1 MANSFKK
8 RFGVATLEDISTL
21 ILNSHDLDETLDN
34 IVKLVA
40 KRMGTEV
47 CSIYLLDEPEGLL
60 RLRATK
66 GLAQKAV
73 GKVCLAKGEGLTGL
87 VLEKRQ
93 VLTIQE
99 PYKDARNRYFEETR
113 EEQYHSF
120 LGIPLFDRKKA
131 IGVLVIQTRSPRE
144 FTPEEISTLST
155 IAFQVSFIVIN
166 ARLLD
171 SVKQKEKQA
180 GEIPFFR
187 KKEGRQSSAG
197 NEIDVLLIHKKAFA
211 GTAIYP
217 GVVSGPCYIMDDAY
231 FMTEALEDKP
241 LDVDEELERM
251 EEALEYVRTQT
262 LFLEKR
268 VAERLSRQD
277 AAIFHTHLM
286 ILEDRAFLNK
296 WREEIRACASA
307 VSAMRKVVRSYI
319 SAFERMEDPYLRE
332 RAADIKDI
340 GRRLLAYLN
349 GGNERSLGP
358 KEPSILIYN
367 EIHPS
372 DLAILDL
379 KNVRG
384 VIAEAGGETS
394 HAAIM
399 AKSLGVPVIFGAKGV
414 MGAAANNDF
423 LILDADSDCVH
434 VNPSGK
440 LISQYKRLE
449 ENSSREITRLEE
461 WRDRPA
467 LSRDGVKVTLRA
479 NIGPVSDV
487 DIALRNGAEGV
498 GLFRTEFHYMVSPGF
513 PSRDDQFRY
522 YRYVAEKF
530 PDSSVTIRTFDI
542 GGDKILPYFQ
552 CPEEKNPF
560 MGWRSLR
567 ISLDHRDL
575 FLTQIEA
582 ILMASAYGRI
592 KILFPMVSG
601 LQDVRDCKEVME
613 EARSHLLKQG
623 ICVPDTVEVG
633 AMIEI
638 PAVVKLARPLA
649 REVDFF
655 SIGTNDLIQYMLAAD
670 RNNALIRRYYDPL
683 HPAVLQVI
691 REISEVANQ
700 EGVGVCLCGEMAS
713 DPLKFFSLLGLGIRE
728 FSIPAPFIPRIK
740 AFLSGVD
747 EGLAMQVGERIL
759 TMESSQEIRDYLQE
773 TIAAF

>member
-8 RFGVATLEDISTL
+8 HFGVATLEDISTL

-47 CSIYLLDEPEGLL
+47 CSIYLLEKPANVL
-60 RLRATK
+60 RLKATK
-66 GLAQKAV
+66 GLAKKAV
-73 GKVCLAKGEGLTGL
+73 GKVCLKKGEGLTGL

-93 VLTIQE
+93 VLTITE
-99 PYKDARNRYFEETR
+99 PYKDPRNRYFEETR
-113 EEQYHSF
+113 EELYHSF
-120 LGIPLFDRKKA
+120 LGIPLFDRKEA
-131 IGVLVIQTRSPRE
+131 IGVLVIQTRTPRQ

-171 SVKQKEKQA
+171 FVKQKDRLASESLLSPGKGGGSLA
-180 GEIPFFR
+180 GGEI
-187 KKEGRQSSAG
+187 AA
-197 NEIDVLLIHKKAFA
+197 LLTYKTAFT

-217 GVVSGPCYIMDDAY
+217 GVVSGPCYIVDDAY
-231 FMTEALEDKP
+231 FMTEAMEEKP
-241 LDVDEELERM
+241 RSKDEELARL
-251 EEALEYVRTQT
+251 EEALEHARTQT

-268 VAERLSRQD
+268 VAERLSQQD
-277 AAIFHTHLM
+277 ASIFHTHLM
-286 ILEDRAFLNK
+286 ILEDRGFLEK
-296 WREEIRACASA
+296 WREEIGAGGSA
-307 VSAMRKVVRSYI
+307 ISALRKVVRSYI

-340 GRRLLAYLN
+340 GRRLLAYLS
-349 GGNERSLGP
+349 GDNEKVLSF

-384 VIAEAGGETS
+384 IIAEAGGETS

-399 AKSLGVPVIFGAKGV
+399 AKSLGVPVVFGAKGV
-414 MGAAANNDF
+414 LSAANLNDF
-423 LILDADSDCVH
+423 LILDADSGCIY
-434 VNPSGK
+434 VNPSRK
-440 LISQYKRLE
+440 LIFQYKRLE
-449 ENSSREITRLEE
+449 ENSSREVTRLEE
-461 WRDRPA
+461 WKERPA

-513 PSRDDQFRY
+513 PSREDQYRY

-530 PDSSVTIRTFDI
+530 SENPVTIRTFDI
-542 GGDKILPYFQ
+542 GGDKILPYFK

-567 ISLDHRDL
+567 ISLDHRDI

-601 LQDVRDCKEVME
+601 LQDIRDCKEVME
-613 EARSHLLKQG
+613 EARSRLARQG
-623 ICVPDTVEVG
+623 ISVSEKVEVG

-670 RNNALIRRYYDPL
+670 RNNAMIRRYYDPL

-691 REISEVANQ
+691 REIREVADQ
-700 EGVGVCLCGEMAS
+700 EGIDLCLCGEMAS
-713 DPLKFFSLLGLGIRE
+713 DPLKFLSLFGLGIRE
-728 FSIPAPFIPRIK
+728 FSIPSPFIPRIK
-740 AFLSGVD
+740 AFLSGV
-747 EGLAMQVGERIL
+747 EGGLANEIGEHIL
-759 TMESSQEIRDYLQE
+759 NLESSQDIRAYLQE
-773 TIAAF
+773 KIAAL

>member
-47 CSIYLLDEPEGLL
+47 CSIYLLEKSENIL
-60 RLRATK
+60 RLKATK
-66 GLAQKAV
+66 GLAKKAV
-73 GKVCLAKGEGLTGL
+73 GKVCLKKGEGLTGL

-99 PYKDARNRYFEETR
+99 PYKDPRNRYFEETR
-113 EEQYHSF
+113 EELYHSF
-120 LGIPLFDRKKA
+120 LGIPLFDRKEA

-171 SVKQKEKQA
+171 SVKQKEEESGGLPA
-180 GEIPFFR
+180 SADIG
-187 KKEGRQSSAG
+187 GRSGG
-197 NEIDVLLIHKKAFA
+197 NEKMAAFLTYKKAFS

-217 GVVSGPCYIMDDAY
+217 GVVSGPCYIVDDAF
-231 FMTEALEDKP
+231 FMAEAMEDAP
-241 LDVDEELERM
+241 RSVDEELARM
-251 EEALEYVRTQT
+251 DEALAHVRTQT

-268 VAERLSRQD
+268 VAERLSQQD
-277 AAIFHTHLM
+277 ASIFHTHLM
-286 ILEDRAFLNK
+286 ILEDRGFLEK
-296 WREEIRACASA
+296 WREDIHSGGSA
-307 VSAMRKVVRSYI
+307 ISALRKVVRSYI

-340 GRRLLAYLN
+340 GRRLLAYLS
-349 GGNERSLGP
+349 GDNEKVLSF

-372 DLAILDL
+372 DLAVLDL

-384 VIAEAGGETS
+384 IIAEAGGETS

-399 AKSLGVPVIFGAKGV
+399 AKSLGVPVVFGAKGV
-414 MGAAANNDF
+414 LGAVTSNDF
-423 LILDADSDCVH
+423 LILDADSGCVH
-434 VNPSGK
+434 VSPGSK

-449 ENSSREITRLEE
+449 ENSSREIHRLEE
-461 WRDRPA
+461 WKERKA

-487 DIALRNGAEGV
+487 DIALHNGAEGV

-513 PSRDDQFRY
+513 PSREDQYRY

-530 PDSSVTIRTFDI
+530 SGYPVTIRTFDI

-567 ISLDHRDL
+567 ISLDHRDI

-613 EARSHLLKQG
+613 EARSRLVRQG
-623 ICVPDTVEVG
+623 ISVPDRVEVG

-691 REISEVANQ
+691 REIREVAAE
-700 EGVGVCLCGEMAS
+700 EGVDVCLCGEMAS
-713 DPLKFFSLLGLGIRE
+713 DPLKFLSLFSLGIRE
-728 FSIPAPFIPRIK
+728 FSIPSPFIPRIK
-740 AFLSGVD
+740 AFLSGV
-747 EGLAMQVGERIL
+747 EGRLATEVGEQIL
-759 TMESSQEIRDYLQE
+759 TMESSQDIRAYLQE
-773 TIAAF
+773 RIAAI

>member
-1 MANSFKK
+1 MTYSFKK

-21 ILNSHDLDETLDN
+21 ILNSHDLGETLNN

-47 CSIYLLDEPEGLL
+47 CSIYLLEKPENIL
-60 RLRATK
+60 RLKATK
-66 GLAQKAV
+66 GLARKAV
-73 GKVCLAKGEGLTGL
+73 GKVCLKKGEGLTGL
-87 VLEKRQ
+87 VLEKCQ

-99 PYKDARNRYFEETR
+99 PYKDPRNRYFRETR
-113 EEQYHSF
+113 EELYHSF
-120 LGIPLFDRKKA
+120 LGIPLLDRKEA
-131 IGVLVIQTRSPRE
+131 IGVIVIQTKSPRE

-155 IAFQVSFIVIN
+155 IAFQISFIVIN

-171 SVKQKEKQA
+171 SIKEKEKQT
-180 GEIPFFR
+180 GEITLSRR
-187 KKEGRQSSAG
+187 KGDRRSATEGDIAP
-197 NEIDVLLIHKKAFA
+197 LLNHKKAFT

-217 GVVSGPCYIMDDAY
+217 GVVSGPCYIVDDAY
-231 FMTEALEDKP
+231 FMTEALEEKP
-241 LDVDEELERM
+241 RTLDEELERM
-251 EEALEYVRTQT
+251 EGALEHARMQT

-268 VAERLSRQD
+268 VAERLSQND

-286 ILEDRAFLNK
+286 ILEDRGFLGK
-296 WREEIRACASA
+296 WEEEIRAGESA
-307 VSAMRKVVRSYI
+307 VFSLRKVVRGYI
-319 SAFERMEDPYLRE
+319 SAFEQMEDPYLRE

-340 GRRLLAYLN
+340 GQRLLVYLS
-349 GGNERSLGP
+349 GGNEKTLTL

-372 DLAILDL
+372 DLAGLDL

-384 VIAEAGGETS
+384 IIAEAGGETS

-399 AKSLGVPVIFGAKGV
+399 AKSLGVPVVFGAKGV
-414 MGAAANNDF
+414 LGSVSLKDF
-423 LILDADSDCVH
+423 LILDADSGCVH
-434 VNPSGK
+434 VSPGGK

-449 ENSSREITRLEE
+449 ENSSREVARLEE
-461 WRDRPA
+461 WRDRSA
-467 LSRDGVKVTLRA
+467 QSCDGVKVTLRA

-487 DIALRNGAEGV
+487 DIALHNGASGV

-513 PSRDDQFRY
+513 PSREDQYRY
-522 YRYVAEKF
+522 YRYVVERF
-530 PDSSVTIRTFDI
+530 SGHSITIRTFDI
-542 GGDKILPYFQ
+542 GGDKVLPYFK
-552 CPEEKNPF
+552 CPEERNPF

-567 ISLDHRDL
+567 ISLDHRDI

-582 ILMASAYGRI
+582 ILMASAHGSV

-601 LQDVRDCKEVME
+601 LQDVRDCKDVID
-613 EARSHLLKQG
+613 EARSNLARQG
-623 ICVPDTVEVG
+623 RPFADRVQVG

-638 PAVVKLARPLA
+638 PAVVKLARLLA

-691 REISEVANQ
+691 KEVQVVAAD
-700 EGVGVCLCGEMAS
+700 EGVDLCLCGEMAS
-713 DPLKFFSLLGLGIRE
+713 DPLKFLLLFGLGIRE
-728 FSIPAPFIPRIK
+728 FSIPSPFIPRIK
-740 AFLSGVD
+740 AFLSTV
-747 EGLAMQVGERIL
+747 ESGLAKEIGENIL
-759 TMESSQEIRDYLQE
+759 EMESSQDIRAYLKKK
-773 TIAAF
+773 IAAL